1 MQLPMQPNP
10 GFDHRVTV
18 GNTEQRQLHKLDV
31 TVYNDSPIPYSSPE
45 IRDISSC
52 LLRLTPQCNAFCKLT
67 QVSRNFPPMK
77 FSTHMQ
83 RCLHVLKFALT
94 MFCYG
99 CSSLLSPCCPMK
111 HSIFPVRAN
120 ICTMCPK
127 FKSLH
132 YIICNQKYQFKF
144 HSGELFMQISTNEN
158 NPLYSNSSMHLS
170 YAVPR
175 NYVCL
180 LAVYYLHMLTFIFN
194 SRSQS

>member
-1 MQLPMQPNP
+1 M
-10 GFDHRVTV
+10 
-18 GNTEQRQLHKLDV
+18 
-31 TVYNDSPIPYSSPE
+31 
-45 IRDISSC
+45 
-52 LLRLTPQCNAFCKLT
+52 
-67 QVSRNFPPMK
+67 SRNFPPME

-99 CSSLLSPCCPMK
+99 YSSLLAPCCPVK

-120 ICTMCPK
+120 ICTMCPE

-132 YIICNQKYQFKF
+132 YVICNQKYHARIQISFRGALPTF
-144 HSGELFMQISTNEN
+144 HSTNEN